1 MSSSSVSS
9 PVLAT
14 KKRLDLLEGRLR
26 PTSETTPSPKRPLPS
41 SHCNPVLSPSPV
53 TILSPPTS
61 APFRSAHPPRPHN
74 PPSGDCDSLPL
85 LSPEPRRTPH
95 SPKATTMLPP
105 VPPMTPDTA
114 PVASNTPVTPLFAP
128 LGDTG
133 PIPRQASVAVS
144 KQALP
149 IASARA
155 TITHSSNTS
164 SPRLPSADHRNSR
177 AADIPPPSPGSS
189 NETTSSLGSTPSGK
203 PRARKPAAVRD
214 PTPSKKRRS
223 IKDLFAA
230 TESGGGEFQNPLQAA
245 PTSTSSSSSSSVPV
259 PALSALDSLASIAEE
274 RERLQKLSK
283 DLDERAASL
292 ERLSQDLSSR
302 QHSRASLSAEGLVP
316 MSVIKPIFTALLIQ
330 IDELQR
336 QESRRTLA
344 LESFEIGGRTLEHA
358 GGQLVEGWS
367 GGHTFNR
374 INQRIEELNAES
386 EERKKDRNRLSRERL
401 NLVKRLPPAST
412 EVDDELRS
420 ILIQEQA
427 AKVRLAEIRKEILD
441 ADREKSLIVQRR
453 NAFVKEHKRIAAEDQ
468 SRFNDHP

>member
-1 MSSSSVSS
+1 
-9 PVLAT
+9 
-14 KKRLDLLEGRLR
+14 
-26 PTSETTPSPKRPLPS
+26 
-41 SHCNPVLSPSPV
+41 
-53 TILSPPTS
+53 
-61 APFRSAHPPRPHN
+61 
-74 PPSGDCDSLPL
+74 
-85 LSPEPRRTPH
+85 
-95 SPKATTMLPP
+95 
-105 VPPMTPDTA
+105 
-114 PVASNTPVTPLFAP
+114 
-128 LGDTG
+128 
-133 PIPRQASVAVS
+133 
-144 KQALP
+144 
-149 IASARA
+149 
-155 TITHSSNTS
+155 
-164 SPRLPSADHRNSR
+164 
-177 AADIPPPSPGSS
+177 
-189 NETTSSLGSTPSGK
+189 
-203 PRARKPAAVRD
+203 
-214 PTPSKKRRS
+214 
-223 IKDLFAA
+223 
-230 TESGGGEFQNPLQAA
+230 
-245 PTSTSSSSSSSVPV
+245 
-259 PALSALDSLASIAEE
+259 
-274 RERLQKLSK
+274 
-283 DLDERAASL
+283 
-292 ERLSQDLSSR
+292 
-302 QHSRASLSAEGLVP
+302 

-468 SRFNDHP
+468 SRFNDHPLFENRFQLLSLCGRGGFSEVYRSYDLFEFSYVACKIHQTSSSWDQH